1 MLKERYI
8 YVFGGYKTK
17 NFQKS
22 MITKVRRNFET
33 TYNVSSNYIEMYDT
47 KNDQEDENR

>member
-33 TYNVSSNYIEMYDT
+33 TDNVSSNYIEMYDT